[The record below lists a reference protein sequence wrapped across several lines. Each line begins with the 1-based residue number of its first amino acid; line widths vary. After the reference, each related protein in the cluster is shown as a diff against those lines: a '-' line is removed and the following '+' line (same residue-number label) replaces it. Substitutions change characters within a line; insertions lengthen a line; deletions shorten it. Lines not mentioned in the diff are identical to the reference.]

1 MPICADAY
9 AYQQDLAWE
18 LKYKVEEN
26 GFIFLSVFTPNLF
39 LLLIKHFSTKIYVEI
54 PIESKSHY
62 KCINFI
68 KTNNGKWFFKWS
80 CC

>member
-26 GFIFLSVFTPNLF
+26 SFKKKKLF
-39 LLLIKHFSTKIYVEI
+39 S
-54 PIESKSHY
+54 P
-62 KCINFI
+62 
-68 KTNNGKWFFKWS
+68 
-80 CC
+80 

>member
-26 GFIFLSVFTPNLF
+26 GFIFFSFFTPNLL
-39 LLLIKHFSTKIYVEI
+39 LLLI
-54 PIESKSHY
+54 
-62 KCINFI
+62 
-68 KTNNGKWFFKWS
+68 
-80 CC
+80 